1 MNKAILDTDT
11 LSEIGK
17 AKNPVVTANAKTYRR
32 AFGHYTVSVV
42 TVMEIVRG
50 FQQTQS
56 HARLNAFLANLPHM
70 EVLPLDQQEAELAG
84 RIAGELHRLGRPIEM
99 ADTMIAATAITHGL
113 ELITGNAAHHQRVQQ
128 IGYPLTLLNWRS

>member
-1 MNKAILDTDT
+1 LNKAILDTDT

-17 AKNPVVTANAKTYRR
+17 AKNPAIVGNAKTYRR
-32 AFGHYTVSVV
+32 SFGHYTLSVV

-50 FQQTQS
+50 FQQTHA
-56 HARLNAFLANLPHM
+56 HARLNAFLSTLPHM
-70 EVLPLDQQEAELAG
+70 EVLPFDQHEAELAG

-113 ELITGNAAHHQRVQQ
+113 ELVTGNTAHHQKVQQ
-128 IGYPLTLLNWRS
+128 IGYPLTLVNWR